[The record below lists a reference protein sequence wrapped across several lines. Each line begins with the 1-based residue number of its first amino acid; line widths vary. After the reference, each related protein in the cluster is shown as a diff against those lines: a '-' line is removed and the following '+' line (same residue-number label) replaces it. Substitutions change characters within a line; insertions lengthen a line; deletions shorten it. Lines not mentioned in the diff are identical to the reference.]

1 MNKPLVSILMPAY
14 NTARYIKYAI
24 DSVKAQTY
32 KNWELVVVDD
42 CSDDGTWEIAQAL
55 SKKDKRIK
63 AYRNEEN
70 LGIVKNRKKA
80 FEFSIGDL
88 VCHFDNDDIL
98 ERYAL
103 EEVIRS
109 FEQLPD
115 VMLIYT
121 DIVQIG
127 EKGQHELY
135 SASKNFDPNKLHQH
149 GWRHFGT
156 YRREV
161 MNHIDGYND
170 KLKSGCEDGDL
181 FMQIAEKFPCARL
194 PKPLYMYRSHGGNNS
209 QNNKKCESCEERPI
223 CNFARVWCKS
233 ANYDVETFKPIEVQ
247 NG

>member
-1 MNKPLVSILMPAY
+1 MSKPLVSILMPAY

-24 DSVKAQTY
+24 DSVKGQTY

-55 SKKDKRIK
+55 SRKDKRIK

-70 LGIVKNRKKA
+70 IGIVKNRKKA
-80 FEFSIGDL
+80 FGLSTGDL

-103 EEVIRS
+103 EEVVRS
-109 FEQLPD
+109 FEQLPN

-135 SASKNFDPNKLHQH
+135 SASKNFDPDKLHQH

-156 YRREV
+156 YRRDV

-170 KLKSGCEDGDL
+170 RLKSGCEDGDL

-194 PKPLYMYRSHGGNNS
+194 PKPLYMYRSHGENNS
-209 QNNKKCESCEERPI
+209 QNNKKCESCEERSV

-233 ANYDVETFKPIEVQ
+233 ANYEIETFKPIEVA